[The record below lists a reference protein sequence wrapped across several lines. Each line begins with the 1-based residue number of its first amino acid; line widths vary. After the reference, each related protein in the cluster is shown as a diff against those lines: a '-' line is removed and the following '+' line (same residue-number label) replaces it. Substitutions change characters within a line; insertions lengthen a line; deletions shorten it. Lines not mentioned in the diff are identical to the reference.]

1 MGQSLCTHWHAAT
14 LGAQPFSAWPAWGGQ
29 SSSLVQRPPL
39 AVGSALP
46 GDSAPSV
53 LHTLQPTSTHAWL
66 FIAGAGVDLDQVE
79 DNRVIFRFISQLV
92 KGNRLC
98 WLRQALPSLSRHSQ
112 VLGQVTPML
121 GLQKGHTPGTMRA
134 QRMQQKRPWCTGLHQ
149 ATLPATFIQEQQHRD
164 PTAPE
169 SQVSKTTCL
178 CPSSP
183 SIPPARVGRCPRGS
197 CPSQHGHPL
206 TGTGCWPCTYFWEG
220 SSKPRAPAWQHP
232 TAKRVP
238 LITES

>member
-1 MGQSLCTHWHAAT
+1 MASLGGPEQQP
-14 LGAQPFSAWPAWGGQ
+14 GAES
-29 SSSLVQRPPL
+29 PL
-39 AVGSALP
+39 AVGSALT

-134 QRMQQKRPWCTGLHQ
+134 QRMQQKRLWCTGLHQ
-149 ATLPATFIQEQQHRD
+149 ATLPAIFIQEQQHRD

-169 SQVSKTTCL
+169 SQSQKLHVCAPQAP
-178 CPSSP
+178 PSLLPGWAGAQGDPVPP
-183 SIPPARVGRCPRGS
+183 SMAIPSLGQDAGPAHISG
-197 CPSQHGHPL
+197 
-206 TGTGCWPCTYFWEG
+206 
-220 SSKPRAPAWQHP
+220 KA
-232 TAKRVP
+232 VP
-238 LITES
+238 NQELQLGNIQLPKEFL